1 MIRANDYNSDVVV
14 AMTKLQMTLKISA
27 PQIISLERT
36 TVPRKLLAVWRSEN
50 INLNAYRITYVR
62 QVVAI
67 RN

>member
-1 MIRANDYNSDVVV
+1 MRANDDNSDVVV

-36 TVPRKLLAVWRSEN
+36 TVPRKLLAVWPSEN

-62 QVVAI
+62 QVVAT